1 MRSTRSAP
9 SPRKEKCNDGP
20 VDGCVGRFP
29 RRLDRPSR
37 RAARDRCHRHLGRH
51 PAMVTIRV
59 LVNGRQVEIPEWLL
73 SEALAPLRLSFGGYV
88 SLESYA
94 SSVALALAALERT
107 GVVRFNE
114 GEGD

>member
-1 MRSTRSAP
+1 MWWTTNVMEPDWIFSDRYDRAHH
-9 SPRKEKCNDGP
+9 
-20 VDGCVGRFP
+20 
-29 RRLDRPSR
+29 RLDRGAR
-37 RAARDRCHRHLGRH
+37 RAARDRRHRRIGNN

-59 LVNGRQVEIPEWLL
+59 LVNGRPVEIPEWLL